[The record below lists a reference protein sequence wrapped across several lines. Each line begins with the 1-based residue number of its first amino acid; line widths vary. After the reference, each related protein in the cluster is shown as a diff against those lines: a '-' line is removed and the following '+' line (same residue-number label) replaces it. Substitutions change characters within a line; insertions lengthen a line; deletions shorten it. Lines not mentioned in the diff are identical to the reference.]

1 MPRNAQRSTPVIKDV
16 AKLAGVSAP
25 TVSRY
30 LNGTANVNEE
40 KRKRIAQAIKLL
52 GYKPSIVARALANK
66 EMDSVMV
73 FAANSGTFST
83 NMTNIGVERG
93 AQEKNYLFAV
103 TSLSEKRLDEVQQ
116 MVQMALG
123 ANPAGVIVYEY
134 DRAGAEALRY
144 IPDDMPLVI
153 VGGNAGEGP
162 YQVINSERDGGRAMT
177 EYLLN
182 LGHQTVFHVA
192 RAEGPSGNT
201 RTNGWR
207 DALVAA
213 GVPIPE
219 IVRVSST
226 DLEEAVEAGRA
237 LGRRSDVTA
246 VFAGND
252 ETAIAVINGL
262 REVGRRVPEDV
273 SVVGFDDRQFAPLWK
288 PALTSYRQNFND
300 MGERAFAMLYEQIQ
314 AKRAGEEPPQSRL
327 ETVQGRMVVRDSACA
342 CVR

>member
-1 MPRNAQRSTPVIKDV
+1 MPRNARRSTPVIKDV
-16 AKLAGVSAP
+16 AKLAGVSAA

-40 KRKRIAQAIKLL
+40 KSERIAQAIKLL
-52 GYKPSIVARALANK
+52 GYKPSIVARALANR

-73 FAANSGTFST
+73 FATDSGSFST
-83 NMTNIGVERG
+83 NMTNVGVERG
-93 AQEKNYLFAV
+93 AQSKSYLFGV
-103 TSLSEKRLDEVQQ
+103 TTLSEHRLGDVRQ

-153 VGGNAGEGP
+153 VGGNVGEGA
-162 YQVINSERDGGRAMT
+162 YQVINSEREGGRAMT
-177 EYLLN
+177 EYLLG
-182 LGHQTVFHVA
+182 LGHRTVYHVA
-192 RAEGPSGNT
+192 RSEGPSDNT

-207 DALVAA
+207 DALTEA
-213 GVPIPE
+213 GAPVPE
-219 IVRVSST
+219 ILHVSAT
-226 DLEEAVEAGRA
+226 DLEESVEVGRV

-262 REVGRRVPEDV
+262 REEGRRVPEDV
-273 SVVGFDDRQFAPLWK
+273 SVAGFEDRQFAPMWK
-288 PALTSYRQNFND
+288 PALTSYRQNFIE

-314 AKRAGEEPPQSRL
+314 ARRAGERPPQSRL

-342 CVR
+342 PR

>member
-1 MPRNAQRSTPVIKDV
+1 MPRNARRSTPVIKDV
-16 AKLAGVSAP
+16 AKLAGVSAA

-40 KRKRIAQAIKLL
+40 KSERIAHAIKLL

-73 FAANSGTFST
+73 FATGSGSFST
-83 NMTNIGVERG
+83 NMTNVGVERG
-93 AQEKNYLFAV
+93 AQSKSYLFGV
-103 TSLSEKRLDEVQQ
+103 TTLSEHRLGDVRQ

-144 IPDDMPLVI
+144 IPDDMPLII
-153 VGGNAGEGP
+153 VGGNVGEGT
-162 YQVINSERDGGRAMT
+162 YQVINSEREGGRAMT
-177 EYLLN
+177 EYLLG
-182 LGHQTVFHVA
+182 LGHRTVYHVA
-192 RAEGPSGNT
+192 RSEGPSDNT

-207 DALVAA
+207 DALTEA
-213 GVPIPE
+213 GAPVPE
-219 IVRVSST
+219 ILHVSAT
-226 DLEEAVEAGRA
+226 DLEESVEVGRV

-246 VFAGND
+246 VFAGSD

-262 REVGRRVPEDV
+262 REEGRRVPEDV
-273 SVVGFDDRQFAPLWK
+273 SVAGFEDRQFAPMWK
-288 PALTSYRQNFND
+288 PALTSYRQNFIE

-314 AKRAGEEPPQSRL
+314 ARRAGERPPQSRL
-327 ETVQGRMVVRDSACA
+327 EIVRGRMVVRDSACA
-342 CVR
+342 PR